1 MIELAGKTGWVRK
14 KVEVELAENAQKKPC
29 LKSMVSEFRASDIL
43 GVQPVCHLTVVWW
56 KVWWFVHNKFRCAF
70 YLFVLILFEKKN
82 WLEKPRRKWQLKKMD
97 KTTCGCQAILAWQWN
112 MEVAVG
118 TLGTLVILLLLAH
131 VGPPIKR
138 LVKNKNGK
146 INLLSHLH
154 YNGGYFNGIF
164 PQNNARYYICQ
175 WLNLTSTSKAA
186 QIIFNFCSK
195 PKTPK
200 VMAKFVMAIF

>member
-1 MIELAGKTGWVRK
+1 MHKKTLS
-14 KVEVELAENAQKKPC
+14 KVNGFRVPSFRHIGCSTC
-29 LKSMVSEFRASDIL
+29 LSFDCSLVKGLVIRSQQ
-43 GVQPVCHLTVVWW
+43 VQM
-56 KVWWFVHNKFRCAF
+56 RI
-70 YLFVLILFEKKN
+70 LFVCFDFIWKKN